1 MQTRMSGKIL
11 PHLFLSVFFFTILNE
26 KSKQSRLS
34 DKNWTKLQNSIIV
47 YVWFLFITKSLAVS
61 FDRAILKT
69 T

>member
-11 PHLFLSVFFFTILNE
+11 PHLFLSVFFTILNE
-26 KSKQSRLS
+26 ESKQSRLS
-34 DKNWTKLQNSIIV
+34 DKNCTKLQNSIIV
-47 YVWFLFITKSLAVS
+47 YVWFLFTTKSLAVS